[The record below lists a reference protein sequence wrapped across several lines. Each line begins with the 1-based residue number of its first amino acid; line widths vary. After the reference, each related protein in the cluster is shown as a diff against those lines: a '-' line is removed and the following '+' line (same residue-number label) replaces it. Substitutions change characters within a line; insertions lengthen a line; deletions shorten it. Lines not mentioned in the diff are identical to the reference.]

1 VNDKHANGEK
11 YRRRGGKYENSAN
24 INAEVVNMDTP
35 RNTYTEVAI
44 VRIMR
49 NIHAEVAH
57 VDTARNIYTEVATM
71 ATVVSIHAVVANSRF
86 FRCVHV
92 CEHCVDLS
100 HCCHLCPSVY
110 MFLAVSMFAT
120 PSKEVTYMDTARNK
134 YATSV

>member
-1 VNDKHANGEK
+1 MNDKHAPGEK
-11 YRRRGGKYENSAN
+11 NRRRGGKYENSAN

-71 ATVVSIHAVVANSRF
+71 ATVGSIHAMVAKINLF
-86 FRCVHV
+86 
-92 CEHCVDLS
+92 
-100 HCCHLCPSVY
+100 
-110 MFLAVSMFAT
+110 AVSMFAN
-120 PSKEVTYMDTARNK
+120 TAWIFPTVAIFAPLCICLSLCLCLPLHPKR
-134 YATSV
+134 